1 MDDLRESE
9 FMSRNEEDFGFL
21 DDLLTGSESD
31 LQRENN
37 KDNKEKDTSPSN
49 NEGRSNGMHDSLFDE
64 MANEFAEQEVESEV
78 ERLTIKE
85 DVKHKSI
92 QMPDIDK
99 KENVKMPDID
109 KKEEAIVSE
118 EIQNVDN
125 KEGGESS
132 KETFVAVY
140 DDDDDEDK
148 DNDYHNDDTDE
159 YEGLSP
165 EIRAALEWEP
175 PPPKSTPEILINE
188 WTETGWVG
196 DLHIDQ
202 ILTEA
207 IITGA
212 SDVHI
217 TADLRVSMTRNGDII
232 RYDGYAIPD
241 EQTMHEV
248 VHNGILTYQQQS
260 AFNRDYEFEGSYTLR
275 YGPLAGRRTRLT
287 IGKTFGKYFMVFR
300 IINEYIPSLEELSI
314 EDELVRWSH
323 YPNGL
328 ILICGPTGSG
338 KTTTLASIL
347 HNLQMTTRKK
357 IISIEKP
364 IEYVY
369 PDDAPS
375 LVVQRDVGE
384 DTRGFYEGLTSA
396 MRQSP
401 NVILLGEVRNTEEV
415 TELLRAAETG
425 HLAISTMHTNS
436 VATTINRIQN
446 LFEGNE
452 QRRIMST
459 LADTM
464 RGVGNQVLVKTKDGE
479 GRFAVRE
486 LLTINEEVKEMI
498 VKGDVRAIR
507 QYQIKNKSTMEH
519 KLAEAY
525 KEGKCHYEDALSQT
539 SDPDLFNKL
548 VKED

>member
-1 MDDLRESE
+1 
-9 FMSRNEEDFGFL
+9 MSRNEEDFGFL

-37 KDNKEKDTSPSN
+37 KDNKKKDTSPSN
-49 NEGRSNGMHDSLFDE
+49 NEGRSNDMHDSLFDE
-64 MANEFAEQEVESEV
+64 MANEFVEQEVESEV

-109 KKEEAIVSE
+109 KKEEAIVNE

-159 YEGLSP
+159 YEGLPP
-165 EIRAALEWEP
+165 EIRAALDWKP

-202 ILTEA
+202 ILTDA
-207 IITGA
+207 ILTGA

-217 TADLRVSMTRNGDII
+217 TADLRVSMTRNGDIV
-232 RYDGYAIPD
+232 RCDGYAIPD

-248 VHNGILTYQQQS
+248 VHNGILTHQQQS
-260 AFNRDYEFEGSYTLR
+260 VFNRDYEFEGSYTLR

-300 IINEYIPSLEELSI
+300 IISEYIPSLEELSI

-347 HNLQMTTRKK
+347 HNLQMTTKKK

-364 IEYVY
+364 IEYIY
-369 PDDAPS
+369 PDDTPS

-452 QRRIMST
+452 QRRVMST

-486 LLTINEEVKEMI
+486 LLTVNEEVKQMI

-507 QYQIKNKSTMEH
+507 QYQIENKSTMEH

>member
-37 KDNKEKDTSPSN
+37 KDNKKKDTSPSN

-99 KENVKMPDID
+99 KE
-109 KKEEAIVSE
+109 EAVVSE

-486 LLTINEEVKEMI
+486 LLTINEEVKQMI